1 MSYQALAR
9 KWRPRR
15 FADVVGQ
22 DHVVNALRN
31 AILQDRVHHA
41 FLFSGTRGVGK
52 TTLARILAKAVNCER
67 GPQAE
72 PCGECGACEGVDEG
86 RFIDL
91 IEIDAA
97 SRTRVDDTREILD
110 NVQYA
115 PTQGQYKIYLID
127 EVHMLSGHSFN
138 ALLKTLEEPPPHVKF
153 LLATTDP
160 QKLPATI
167 LSRCLQFNLRLLT
180 AQEISGQLE
189 AIVRAE
195 GLGFDEEGL
204 NILSRAADGS
214 MRDGLSLLDQSIAF
228 GDGSV
233 TGGEV
238 RDMLGMIESH
248 HVDALL
254 RALAGKD
261 GSGLIQTVADMA
273 ERPIDYS
280 GALDEL
286 LTVLQ
291 NVSLF
296 QVLPE
301 AVAAKQADSDL
312 VKDLASSLSEEDVQ
326 LYYQI
331 GLLGKRD
338 LPLAP
343 SPASGFEMTMLRMFT
358 FSPDIENAGN
368 LGPHSGGTTSQSSAS
383 PASKKATEKATEKAT
398 KKATKESPKSRPEK
412 KSGPEGKEE
421 SSAVRELGQP
431 ADNAGK
437 KSARNGKSK
446 KDLSVLD
453 PAVWTAFV
461 EDSALTGVTQELA
474 MNLCPKTYDPE
485 TQVLTLSVVSGVG
498 SMRSPARQ
506 KLLEEKLEAFCGTAV
521 RLDFTEDGEVP
532 GETPAMAR
540 IRREQEEKE
549 QAYKTLMDD
558 PTVQGLVSAFDATVV
573 PESVRPGKQQRKSE

>member
-312 VKDLASSLSEEDVQ
+312 VKDLASSLSKEDVQ

-338 LPLAP
+338 LSLAP

-368 LGPHSGGTTSQSSAS
+368 AGPHSGGTTSQSSAS

-398 KKATKESPKSRPEK
+398 KESPKSPPEK

-421 SSAVRELGQP
+421 SSAVRDLGQT

-474 MNLCPKTYDPE
+474 MNLCPKAYNPE

>member
-15 FADVVGQ
+15 FADVIGQ

-52 TTLARILAKAVNCER
+52 TTLARILAKAVNCEQA
-67 GPQAE
+67 PQAE
-72 PCGECGACEGVDEG
+72 PCGECSACEGVDEG

-115 PTQGQYKIYLID
+115 PTQGQCKIYLID

-138 ALLKTLEEPPPHVKF
+138 ALLKTLEEPPSHVKF

-204 NILSRAADGS
+204 DILSRAADGS

-233 TGGEV
+233 TGVEV

-254 RALAGKD
+254 RALADKD
-261 GSGLIQTVADMA
+261 GSGLIETVATMA

-296 QVLPE
+296 QILPG

-312 VKDLASSLSEEDVQ
+312 VKDLASSLSKEDVQ

-343 SPASGFEMTMLRMFT
+343 SPASGFEMTLLRMFT
-358 FSPDIENAGN
+358 FSPDTEETGSA
-368 LGPHSGGTTSQSSAS
+368 GPHAGGAPPQSSAGT
-383 PASKKATEKATEKAT
+383 PGKKVT
-398 KKATKESPKSRPEK
+398 KRSSKSRPEK
-412 KSGPEGKEE
+412 KTESEAEGK
-421 SSAVRELGQP
+421 SSAARGLRQAAGNAEKKP
-431 ADNAGK
+431 AG
-437 KSARNGKSK
+437 NGKNN

-453 PAVWTAFV
+453 PAVWAAFV
-461 EDSALTGVTQELA
+461 EDSAFTGVTQELA
-474 MNLCPKTYDPE
+474 MNLCPKAYDPE
-485 TQVLTLSVVSGVG
+485 TQVLTLSVVPGLG
-498 SMRSPARQ
+498 SMHSPARQ
-506 KLLEEKLEAFCGTAV
+506 TMLEEKLEAFCGTAV
-521 RLDFTEDGEVP
+521 RLDIAEDGDVS

-540 IRREQEEKE
+540 TRREQEEKE

>member
-67 GPQAE
+67 GPKAE

-180 AQEISGQLE
+180 AQEIRGQLE

-312 VKDLASSLSEEDVQ
+312 VKDLASSLSREDVQ

-331 GLLGKRD
+331 GLLGKGD

>member
-15 FADVVGQ
+15 FADVIGQ

-52 TTLARILAKAVNCER
+52 TTLARILAKAVNCEQA
-67 GPQAE
+67 PQAE
-72 PCGECGACEGVDEG
+72 PCGECSACEGVDEG

-115 PTQGQYKIYLID
+115 PTQGQCKIYLID

-138 ALLKTLEEPPPHVKF
+138 ALLKTLEEPPSHVKF

-189 AIVRAE
+189 AIVRSE
-195 GLGFDEEGL
+195 GLGFDQEGL
-204 NILSRAADGS
+204 DILSRAADGS

-233 TGGEV
+233 TGVEV

-254 RALAGKD
+254 RALADKD
-261 GSGLIQTVADMA
+261 GSGLIETVATMA

-296 QVLPE
+296 QILPG

-312 VKDLASSLSEEDVQ
+312 VKDLASSLSKEDVQ

-343 SPASGFEMTMLRMFT
+343 SPASGFEMTLLRMFT
-358 FSPDIENAGN
+358 FSPDTEETGSA
-368 LGPHSGGTTSQSSAS
+368 GPHAGGAPPQSSAGT
-383 PASKKATEKATEKAT
+383 PGKKVSK
-398 KKATKESPKSRPEK
+398 SSSKSRPEK
-412 KSGPEGKEE
+412 KTESEAEGK
-421 SSAVRELGQP
+421 SSAARGLRQAAGNVEKKP
-431 ADNAGK
+431 AG
-437 KSARNGKSK
+437 NGKNN

-453 PAVWTAFV
+453 PAVWAAFV
-461 EDSALTGVTQELA
+461 EDSAFTGVTQELA
-474 MNLCPKTYDPE
+474 MNLCPKAYDPE
-485 TQVLTLSVVSGVG
+485 TQVLTLSVVPGLG
-498 SMRSPARQ
+498 SMHSPARQ
-506 KLLEEKLEAFCGTAV
+506 TMLEEKLEAFCGTAV
-521 RLDFTEDGEVP
+521 RLDIAEDGDVS

-540 IRREQEEKE
+540 TRREQEEKE

>member
-15 FADVVGQ
+15 FADVIGQ

-72 PCGECGACEGVDEG
+72 PCGECGTCEGVDEG

-138 ALLKTLEEPPPHVKF
+138 ALLKTLEEPPSHVKF

-204 NILSRAADGS
+204 DILSRAADGS

-296 QVLPE
+296 QILPE

-312 VKDLASSLSEEDVQ
+312 VKDLASSLSKEDVQ

-358 FSPDIENAGN
+358 FSPDTEETGSAD
-368 LGPHSGGTTSQSSAS
+368 PHSGGAVSRSSAS
-383 PASKKATEKATEKAT
+383 PPSKKATEKAA
-398 KKATKESPKSRPEK
+398 KKATRESPKSRPEK
-412 KSGPEGKEE
+412 RSGPEAKEE
-421 SSAVRELGQP
+421 SSAARDLGQA

-437 KSARNGKSK
+437 KPVRNGRNN

-461 EDSALTGVTQELA
+461 EDSAFTGVTQELA
-474 MNLCPKTYDPE
+474 MNLCPKAYDPE
-485 TQVLTLSVVSGVG
+485 TQVLTLSVAPGVG

-506 KLLEEKLEAFCGTAV
+506 KVLEEKLEAFCGTAV
-521 RLDFTEDGEVP
+521 RLDFSEDGEVP

-540 IRREQEEKE
+540 TRREQEEKE

>member
-9 KWRPRR
+9 MWRPRR

-31 AILQDRVHHA
+31 ALQQDRVHHA

-52 TTLARILAKAVNCER
+52 TTLARILAKAVNCEQ
-67 GPQAE
+67 GQQAE
-72 PCGECGACEGVDEG
+72 PCGECGTCRSVDEG

-115 PTQGQYKIYLID
+115 PTQGRYKIYLID

-167 LSRCLQFNLRLLT
+167 LSRCLQFNLRLLS
-180 AQEISGQLE
+180 AQEIGAQLE
-189 AIVRAE
+189 VIARSE
-195 GLGFDEEGL
+195 DLSFDETGL
-204 NILSRAADGS
+204 AILSRAADGS

-233 TGGEV
+233 TGNEV

-248 HVDALL
+248 HVDAILL
-254 RALAGKD
+254 ALAGND
-261 GSGLIQTVADMA
+261 GSALIDTVANMS
-273 ERPIDYS
+273 ERPVNYLS
-280 GALDEL
+280 ALDEL
-286 LTVLQ
+286 LTVLH

-296 QVLPE
+296 QILPE
-301 AVAAKQADSDL
+301 AVAAKQSDSRL
-312 VKDLASSLSEEDVQ
+312 VRELASVLGKEDVQ

-343 SPASGFEMTMLRMFT
+343 DPASGFEMTLLRMLT
-358 FSPDIENAGN
+358 FSPEEEPGVGGDPTESQDQKSVSS
-368 LGPHSGGTTSQSSAS
+368 SGVKNTGVA
-383 PASKKATEKATEKAT
+383 
-398 KKATKESPKSRPEK
+398 
-412 KSGPEGKEE
+412 
-421 SSAVRELGQP
+421 REVQP
-431 ADNAGK
+431 K
-437 KSARNGKSK
+437 KSASSKATTPTRRAVAQSGATDNGHLGTPS
-446 KDLSVLD
+446 LSD
-453 PAVWTAFV
+453 PAVWATFV
-461 EDSALTGVTQELA
+461 EDSAFTGVTRELA
-474 MNLCPKTYDPE
+474 MNLCPESYDSKN
-485 TQVLTLSVVSGVG
+485 QVLTLSLMPGLA
-498 SMRSPARQ
+498 SMRSPSRQ
-506 KLLEEKLEAFCGTAV
+506 KSLEKKLEAFCGSSV
-521 RLDFTEDGEVP
+521 RLEIAEDGKVS
-532 GETPAMAR
+532 GETPAMVQV
-540 IRREQEEKE
+540 RREQEEKD
-549 QAYKTLMDD
+549 QAFKTLMDD
-558 PTVQGLVSAFDATVV
+558 PAVQGLVSAFDATAV
-573 PESVRPGKQQRKSE
+573 PESVTPGKQQRKSE

>member
-9 KWRPRR
+9 MWRPRR

-31 AILQDRVHHA
+31 ALQQDRVHHA

-52 TTLARILAKAVNCER
+52 TTLARILAKAVNCEQ
-67 GPQAE
+67 GQQAE
-72 PCGECGACEGVDEG
+72 PCGECGTCRSVDEG

-115 PTQGQYKIYLID
+115 PTQGRYKIYLID

-167 LSRCLQFNLRLLT
+167 LSRCLQFNLRLLST
-180 AQEISGQLE
+180 QEIGGQLE
-189 AIVRAE
+189 VIARSE
-195 GLGFDEEGL
+195 DLSFDETGL
-204 NILSRAADGS
+204 AILSRAADGS

-233 TGGEV
+233 TGDEV

-248 HVDALL
+248 HVDAILL
-254 RALAGKD
+254 ALAGND
-261 GSGLIQTVADMA
+261 GSALIDTVANMS
-273 ERPIDYS
+273 ERPVNYLS
-280 GALDEL
+280 ALDEL
-286 LTVLQ
+286 LTVLH

-296 QVLPE
+296 QILPE
-301 AVAAKQADSDL
+301 AVAAKQADSRL
-312 VKDLASSLSEEDVQ
+312 VRELASVLGKEDVQ

-343 SPASGFEMTMLRMFT
+343 DPASGFEMTLLRMLT
-358 FSPDIENAGN
+358 FSPEEEPGVGGDSTESQDQKSVSS
-368 LGPHSGGTTSQSSAS
+368 SGVKNTGVA
-383 PASKKATEKATEKAT
+383 
-398 KKATKESPKSRPEK
+398 
-412 KSGPEGKEE
+412 
-421 SSAVRELGQP
+421 REVQP
-431 ADNAGK
+431 K
-437 KSARNGKSK
+437 KSASSKATTPTRRAVAQSGATDNGHLGTPS
-446 KDLSVLD
+446 LSD
-453 PAVWTAFV
+453 PAVWATFV
-461 EDSALTGVTQELA
+461 EDSAFTGVTRELA
-474 MNLCPKTYDPE
+474 MNLCPESYDSE
-485 TQVLTLSVVSGVG
+485 NQVLTLSLMPGLA
-498 SMRSPARQ
+498 SMRSPSRQ
-506 KLLEEKLEAFCGTAV
+506 KSLEKKLEAFCGSSV
-521 RLDFTEDGEVP
+521 RLEIAEDGKVS
-532 GETPAMAR
+532 GETPAMVQV
-540 IRREQEEKE
+540 RREQEEKD
-549 QAYKTLMDD
+549 QAFKTLMDD
-558 PTVQGLVSAFDATVV
+558 PAVQGLVLAFDATAV
-573 PESVRPGKQQRKSE
+573 PESVTPGKQQRKSE

>member
-9 KWRPRR
+9 MWRPRR

-31 AILQDRVHHA
+31 ALQQDRVHHA

-52 TTLARILAKAVNCER
+52 TTLARILAKAVNCEQ
-67 GPQAE
+67 GQQAE
-72 PCGECGACEGVDEG
+72 PCGECGTCRSVDEG

-115 PTQGQYKIYLID
+115 PTQGRYKIYLID

-167 LSRCLQFNLRLLT
+167 LSRCLQFNLRLLS
-180 AQEISGQLE
+180 AQEIGGQLE
-189 AIVRAE
+189 VIARSE
-195 GLGFDEEGL
+195 DLSFDETGL
-204 NILSRAADGS
+204 AILSRAADGS

-233 TGGEV
+233 TGDEV

-248 HVDALL
+248 HVDAILL
-254 RALAGKD
+254 ALAGND
-261 GSGLIQTVADMA
+261 GSALIDTVANMS
-273 ERPIDYS
+273 ERPVNYLS
-280 GALDEL
+280 ALDEL
-286 LTVLQ
+286 LTVLH

-296 QVLPE
+296 QILPE
-301 AVAAKQADSDL
+301 AVAAKQSDSRL
-312 VKDLASSLSEEDVQ
+312 VRELASVLGKEDVQ

-343 SPASGFEMTMLRMFT
+343 DPASGFEMTLLRMLT
-358 FSPDIENAGN
+358 FSPEGEPGVGGDAAESQDQKSVSS
-368 LGPHSGGTTSQSSAS
+368 SGAQNTGVA
-383 PASKKATEKATEKAT
+383 
-398 KKATKESPKSRPEK
+398 
-412 KSGPEGKEE
+412 
-421 SSAVRELGQP
+421 REVQP
-431 ADNAGK
+431 K
-437 KSARNGKSK
+437 KSASSK
-446 KDLSVLD
+446 ATTPTRRAVAQSGTTDSGHLGTRSLSD
-453 PAVWTAFV
+453 PAVWATFV
-461 EDSALTGVTQELA
+461 EGSAFTGVTRELA
-474 MNLCPKTYDPE
+474 MNLCPESYDSKN
-485 TQVLTLSVVSGVG
+485 QVLTLSLMPGLA
-498 SMRSPARQ
+498 SMRSPSRQ
-506 KLLEEKLEAFCGTAV
+506 KSLEKKLEAFCGSSV
-521 RLDFTEDGEVP
+521 RLEIAEDGKVS
-532 GETPAMAR
+532 GETPAMVQV
-540 IRREQEEKE
+540 RREQEEKD
-549 QAYKTLMDD
+549 QAFKTLMDD
-558 PTVQGLVSAFDATVV
+558 PAVQGLVSAFDATAV
-573 PESVRPGKQQRKSE
+573 PESVTPGKQQRKSE

>member
-31 AILQDRVHHA
+31 AIRQDRVHHA

-52 TTLARILAKAVNCER
+52 TTLARILAKAVNCEQ

-72 PCGECGACEGVDEG
+72 PCGECGACQGVDEG

-115 PTQGQYKIYLID
+115 PTQGRYKIYLID

-138 ALLKTLEEPPPHVKF
+138 ALLKTLEEPPSHVKF

-189 AIVRAE
+189 TIVRAE
-195 GLGFDEEGL
+195 ELSFDDEGL
-204 NILSRAADGS
+204 DILARAADGS

-233 TGGEV
+233 TGQEV

-248 HVDALL
+248 HVDAIL
-254 RALAGKD
+254 RALAGQD
-261 GSGLIQTVADMA
+261 GAGLIETVAGMA

-286 LTVLQ
+286 LTVLH

-296 QVLPE
+296 QILPD

-312 VKDLASSLSEEDVQ
+312 VKELASSLSKEDVQ

-331 GLLGKRD
+331 GLMGKRD

-343 SPASGFEMTMLRMFT
+343 GPASGFEMTMLRMFT
-358 FSPDIENAGN
+358 FSPDAGDCAGG
-368 LGPHSGGTTSQSSAS
+368 GPSAGGAISAAPPGTTGKQATRQSPRIRNTSAS
-383 PASKKATEKATEKAT
+383 SEKSSIAPDSGQTFEIVKK
-398 KKATKESPKSRPEK
+398 R
-412 KSGPEGKEE
+412 
-421 SSAVRELGQP
+421 
-431 ADNAGK
+431 AG
-437 KSARNGKSK
+437 RNGKNTA
-446 KDLSVLD
+446 DLSLSD
-453 PAVWTAFV
+453 PAVWAAFV
-461 EDSALTGVTQELA
+461 EDSDFTGVTQELA

-485 TQVLTLSVVSGVG
+485 TRVLTLSLVAGLA
-498 SMRSPARQ
+498 SMRSPSRQ
-506 KLLEEKLEAFCGTAV
+506 RILEEKLEAFCGVSV
-521 RLDFTEDGEVP
+521 RLEIADDSEIS
-532 GETPAMAR
+532 GETPAMTRA
-540 IRREQEEKE
+540 RREQEEKE
-549 QAYKTLMDD
+549 AALKTLMDD
-558 PTVQGLVSAFDATVV
+558 PAVQDLVSAFDATVV
-573 PESVRPGKQQRKSE
+573 PESVRSGKQQRNSE

>member
-9 KWRPRR
+9 MWRPRR

-31 AILQDRVHHA
+31 ALQQDRVHHA

-52 TTLARILAKAVNCER
+52 TTLARILAKAVNCEQ
-67 GPQAE
+67 GQQAE
-72 PCGECGACEGVDEG
+72 PCGECGTCRSVDEG

-115 PTQGQYKIYLID
+115 PTQGRYKIYLID

-167 LSRCLQFNLRLLT
+167 LSRCLQFNLRLLS
-180 AQEISGQLE
+180 AQEIGGQLE
-189 AIVRAE
+189 VIARSE
-195 GLGFDEEGL
+195 DLSFDETGL
-204 NILSRAADGS
+204 AILSRAADGS

-233 TGGEV
+233 TGDEV

-248 HVDALL
+248 HVDAILL
-254 RALAGKD
+254 ALAGND
-261 GSGLIQTVADMA
+261 GSALIDTVANMS
-273 ERPIDYS
+273 ERPVNYLS
-280 GALDEL
+280 ALDEL
-286 LTVLQ
+286 LNVLH

-296 QVLPE
+296 QILPE
-301 AVAAKQADSDL
+301 AVAAKQSDSRL
-312 VKDLASSLSEEDVQ
+312 VRELASVLGKEDVQ

-343 SPASGFEMTMLRMFT
+343 NPASGFEMTLLRMLA
-358 FSPDIENAGN
+358 FSPEGEP
-368 LGPHSGGTTSQSSAS
+368 GVGGDAAESQD
-383 PASKKATEKATEKAT
+383 
-398 KKATKESPKSRPEK
+398 K
-412 KSGPEGKEE
+412 KSV
-421 SSAVRELGQP
+421 SSSGAENTGVAREIQP
-431 ADNAGK
+431 K
-437 KSARNGKSK
+437 KSASSKATTPTRRAVAQSGATDNGHFGTPS
-446 KDLSVLD
+446 LSD
-453 PAVWTAFV
+453 PAVWATFV
-461 EDSALTGVTQELA
+461 EDSAFTGVTRELA
-474 MNLCPKTYDPE
+474 MNLCPESYDSE
-485 TQVLTLSVVSGVG
+485 NQVLTLSLMPGLA
-498 SMRSPARQ
+498 SMRSPSRQ
-506 KLLEEKLEAFCGTAV
+506 KSLEKKLEAFCGSSV
-521 RLDFTEDGEVP
+521 RLEIAEDGKVS
-532 GETPAMAR
+532 GETPAMVQV
-540 IRREQEEKE
+540 RREQEEKD
-549 QAYKTLMDD
+549 QAFKTLMDD
-558 PTVQGLVSAFDATVV
+558 PAVQGLVSAFDATAV
-573 PESVRPGKQQRKSE
+573 PESVTPGKQQRKSE

>member
-15 FADVVGQ
+15 FADVIGQ

-52 TTLARILAKAVNCER
+52 TTLARILAKAVNCEQA
-67 GPQAE
+67 PQAE
-72 PCGECGACEGVDEG
+72 PCGECSACEGVDEG

-115 PTQGQYKIYLID
+115 PTQGQCKIYLID

-138 ALLKTLEEPPPHVKF
+138 ALLKTLEEPPSHVKF

-195 GLGFDEEGL
+195 GLGFDEQGL
-204 NILSRAADGS
+204 DILSRAADGS

-233 TGGEV
+233 TGVEV

-254 RALAGKD
+254 RALADKN
-261 GSGLIQTVADMA
+261 GSGLIETVATMA

-296 QVLPE
+296 QILPG

-312 VKDLASSLSEEDVQ
+312 VKDLASSLSKEDVQ

-343 SPASGFEMTMLRMFT
+343 SPASGFEMTLLRMFT
-358 FSPDIENAGN
+358 FSPDTEETGSA
-368 LGPHSGGTTSQSSAS
+368 GPHAGGAPPQSSAGT
-383 PASKKATEKATEKAT
+383 PGKKVSKR
-398 KKATKESPKSRPEK
+398 SSKSRPEK
-412 KSGPEGKEE
+412 KTESEAEGK
-421 SSAVRELGQP
+421 SSAARGLRQAAGNAEKKP
-431 ADNAGK
+431 AG
-437 KSARNGKSK
+437 NGKNN

-453 PAVWTAFV
+453 PAVWAAFV
-461 EDSALTGVTQELA
+461 EDSAFTGVTQELA
-474 MNLCPKTYDPE
+474 MNLCPKAYDPE
-485 TQVLTLSVVSGVG
+485 TQVLTLSVVPGLG
-498 SMRSPARQ
+498 SMHSPARQ
-506 KLLEEKLEAFCGTAV
+506 TMLEEKLEAFCGTAV
-521 RLDFTEDGEVP
+521 RLDIAEDGDVS

-540 IRREQEEKE
+540 TRREQEEKE

>member
-195 GLGFDEEGL
+195 GFGFDEEGL

-312 VKDLASSLSEEDVQ
+312 VKDLASSLSKEDVQ

-368 LGPHSGGTTSQSSAS
+368 AGPHSGGTTPQSSAS
-383 PASKKATEKATEKAT
+383 PASKKATEKV
-398 KKATKESPKSRPEK
+398 TKESPKSRPEK
-412 KSGPEGKEE
+412 KSGPEGKE
-421 SSAVRELGQP
+421 SSAVRDLGQA
-431 ADNAGK
+431 ADNVGK

-453 PAVWTAFV
+453 PAVWTVFV
-461 EDSALTGVTQELA
+461 EDSAFTGVTQELA
-474 MNLCPKTYDPE
+474 MNLCPKAYDPE

>member
-52 TTLARILAKAVNCER
+52 TTLARILAKAVNCEQA
-67 GPQAE
+67 PQAE
-72 PCGECGACEGVDEG
+72 PCGECSACEGVDEG

-115 PTQGQYKIYLID
+115 PTQGQCKIYLID

-138 ALLKTLEEPPPHVKF
+138 ALLKTLEEPPSHVKF

-204 NILSRAADGS
+204 DILSRAADGS

-233 TGGEV
+233 TGVEV

-254 RALAGKD
+254 RALADKD
-261 GSGLIQTVADMA
+261 GSGLIETVATMA

-296 QVLPE
+296 QILPG

-312 VKDLASSLSEEDVQ
+312 VKDLASSLSKEDVQ

-343 SPASGFEMTMLRMFT
+343 SPASGFEMTLLRMFT
-358 FSPDIENAGN
+358 FSPDTEETGSA
-368 LGPHSGGTTSQSSAS
+368 GPHAGGAPPQSSAGT
-383 PASKKATEKATEKAT
+383 PGKKVSKR
-398 KKATKESPKSRPEK
+398 SSKSRPEK
-412 KSGPEGKEE
+412 KTESEAEGK
-421 SSAVRELGQP
+421 SSAARGLRQAAGNAEKKP
-431 ADNAGK
+431 AG
-437 KSARNGKSK
+437 NGKNN

-453 PAVWTAFV
+453 PAVWAAFV
-461 EDSALTGVTQELA
+461 EDSAFTGVTQELA
-474 MNLCPKTYDPE
+474 MNLCPKAYDPE
-485 TQVLTLSVVSGVG
+485 TQVLTLSVVPGLG
-498 SMRSPARQ
+498 SMHSPARQ
-506 KLLEEKLEAFCGTAV
+506 TMLEEKLEAFCGTAV
-521 RLDFTEDGEVP
+521 RLDIAEDGDVS

-540 IRREQEEKE
+540 TRREQEEKE

>member
-9 KWRPRR
+9 SWRPRR

-31 AILQDRVHHA
+31 ALQQDRVHHA

-52 TTLARILAKAVNCER
+52 TTLARILAKAVNCEQ
-67 GPQAE
+67 GQQAE
-72 PCGECGACEGVDEG
+72 PCGECGTCRSVDEG

-115 PTQGQYKIYLID
+115 PTQGRYKIYLID

-167 LSRCLQFNLRLLT
+167 LSRCLQFNLRLLST
-180 AQEISGQLE
+180 QEIGGQLE
-189 AIVRAE
+189 VIARSE
-195 GLGFDEEGL
+195 GFSFDETGL
-204 NILSRAADGS
+204 AILSRAADGS

-233 TGGEV
+233 TGDEV

-248 HVDALL
+248 HVDAILL
-254 RALAGKD
+254 ALAGND
-261 GSGLIQTVADMA
+261 GSALIDTVANMS
-273 ERPIDYS
+273 ERPVNYLS
-280 GALDEL
+280 ALDEL
-286 LTVLQ
+286 LTVLH

-296 QVLPE
+296 QILPE
-301 AVAAKQADSDL
+301 AAAAKQADSRL
-312 VKDLASSLSEEDVQ
+312 VRELASVLGKEDVQ

-343 SPASGFEMTMLRMFT
+343 DPASGFEMTLLRMLT
-358 FSPDIENAGN
+358 FSPEGESGLGGDAAESQAKKSVSSSGAQDIGVAREVQPKN
-368 LGPHSGGTTSQSSAS
+368 SAS
-383 PASKKATEKATEKAT
+383 SNATTPMRPAVAQSGATNN
-398 KKATKESPKSRPEK
+398 
-412 KSGPEGKEE
+412 GH
-421 SSAVRELGQP
+421 LGTP
-431 ADNAGK
+431 
-437 KSARNGKSK
+437 S
-446 KDLSVLD
+446 LSD
-453 PAVWTAFV
+453 PAVWATFV
-461 EDSALTGVTQELA
+461 EDSAFTGVTRELA
-474 MNLCPKTYDPE
+474 MNLCPESYDSKN
-485 TQVLTLSVVSGVG
+485 QVLTLSLMPGLA
-498 SMRSPARQ
+498 SMRSPSRQ
-506 KLLEEKLEAFCGTAV
+506 KSLEKKLEAFYGSFV
-521 RLDFTEDGEVP
+521 RVEIAEDGKVS
-532 GETPAMAR
+532 GETPAMVQV
-540 IRREQEEKE
+540 RREQEEKD
-549 QAYKTLMDD
+549 QAFKTLMDD
-558 PTVQGLVSAFDATVV
+558 PAVQGLVSAFDATAV
-573 PESVRPGKQQRKSE
+573 PESVTPGKQQRKIE

>member
-9 KWRPRR
+9 SWRPRR

-31 AILQDRVHHA
+31 ALQQDRVHHA

-52 TTLARILAKAVNCER
+52 TTLARILAKAVNCEQ
-67 GPQAE
+67 GQQAE
-72 PCGECGACEGVDEG
+72 PCGECGTCRSVDEG

-115 PTQGQYKIYLID
+115 PTQGRYKIYLID

-167 LSRCLQFNLRLLT
+167 LSRCLQFNLRLLST
-180 AQEISGQLE
+180 QEIGGQLE
-189 AIVRAE
+189 VIARSE
-195 GLGFDEEGL
+195 GFSFDETGL
-204 NILSRAADGS
+204 AILSRAADGS

-233 TGGEV
+233 TGDEV

-248 HVDALL
+248 HVDAILL
-254 RALAGKD
+254 ALAGND
-261 GSGLIQTVADMA
+261 GSALIDTVANMS
-273 ERPIDYS
+273 ERPVNYLS
-280 GALDEL
+280 ALDEL
-286 LTVLQ
+286 LTVLH

-296 QVLPE
+296 QILPE
-301 AVAAKQADSDL
+301 AAAAKQADSRL
-312 VKDLASSLSEEDVQ
+312 VRELASVLGKEDVQ

-343 SPASGFEMTMLRMFT
+343 DPASGFEMTLLRMLT
-358 FSPDIENAGN
+358 FSPEGEPD
-368 LGPHSGGTTSQSSAS
+368 LGGDAAESQAKKSVSSSGGQNIGVAREVQPKNSAS
-383 PASKKATEKATEKAT
+383 SNATTPMRRAVAQSGATDK
-398 KKATKESPKSRPEK
+398 
-412 KSGPEGKEE
+412 GH
-421 SSAVRELGQP
+421 LGTP
-431 ADNAGK
+431 
-437 KSARNGKSK
+437 S
-446 KDLSVLD
+446 LSD
-453 PAVWTAFV
+453 PAVWATFV
-461 EDSALTGVTQELA
+461 EDSAFTGVTRELA
-474 MNLCPKTYDPE
+474 MNLCPESYDSKN
-485 TQVLTLSVVSGVG
+485 QVLTLSLMPGLA
-498 SMRSPARQ
+498 SMRSPSRQ
-506 KLLEEKLEAFCGTAV
+506 KSLEKKLEAFYGSSV
-521 RLDFTEDGEVP
+521 RVEIAEDGKVS
-532 GETPAMAR
+532 GETPAMVQV
-540 IRREQEEKE
+540 RREQEEKD
-549 QAYKTLMDD
+549 QAFKTLMDD
-558 PTVQGLVSAFDATVV
+558 PAVQGLVSAFDATAV
-573 PESVRPGKQQRKSE
+573 PESVTPGKQQRKIE

>member
-15 FADVVGQ
+15 FADVIGQ

-52 TTLARILAKAVNCER
+52 TTLARILAKAVNCEQA
-67 GPQAE
+67 PQAE
-72 PCGECGACEGVDEG
+72 PCGECSACEGVDEG

-115 PTQGQYKIYLID
+115 PTQGQCKIYLID

-138 ALLKTLEEPPPHVKF
+138 ALLKTLEEPPSHVKF

-204 NILSRAADGS
+204 DILSRAADGS

-233 TGGEV
+233 TGVEV

-254 RALAGKD
+254 RALADKD
-261 GSGLIQTVADMA
+261 GSGLIETVATMA

-296 QVLPE
+296 QILPG

-312 VKDLASSLSEEDVQ
+312 VKDLASSLSKEDVQ

-343 SPASGFEMTMLRMFT
+343 SPASGFEMTLLRMFT
-358 FSPDIENAGN
+358 FSPDTEETGSA
-368 LGPHSGGTTSQSSAS
+368 GPHAGGAPPQSSAGT
-383 PASKKATEKATEKAT
+383 PGKKVSK
-398 KKATKESPKSRPEK
+398 SSSKSRPEK
-412 KSGPEGKEE
+412 KTESEAEGK
-421 SSAVRELGQP
+421 SSAARGLRQAAGNAEKKP
-431 ADNAGK
+431 AG
-437 KSARNGKSK
+437 NGKNN

-453 PAVWTAFV
+453 PAVWAAFV
-461 EDSALTGVTQELA
+461 EDSAFTGVTQELA
-474 MNLCPKTYDPE
+474 MNLCPKAYDPE
-485 TQVLTLSVVSGVG
+485 TQVLTLSVVPGLG

-506 KLLEEKLEAFCGTAV
+506 TMLEEKLEAFCGTAV
-521 RLDFTEDGEVP
+521 RLDIAEDGDVS

-540 IRREQEEKE
+540 TRREQEEKE

>member
-9 KWRPRR
+9 SWRPRR

-31 AILQDRVHHA
+31 ALQQDRVHHA

-52 TTLARILAKAVNCER
+52 TTLARILAKAVNCEQ
-67 GPQAE
+67 GQQAE
-72 PCGECGACEGVDEG
+72 PCGECGTCRSVDEG

-115 PTQGQYKIYLID
+115 PTQGRYKIYLID

-167 LSRCLQFNLRLLT
+167 LSRCLQFNLRLLST
-180 AQEISGQLE
+180 QEIGGQLE
-189 AIVRAE
+189 VIARSE
-195 GLGFDEEGL
+195 GFSFDETGL
-204 NILSRAADGS
+204 AILSRAADGS

-233 TGGEV
+233 TGDEV

-248 HVDALL
+248 HVDAILL
-254 RALAGKD
+254 ALAGND
-261 GSGLIQTVADMA
+261 GSALIDTVANMS
-273 ERPIDYS
+273 ERPVNYLS
-280 GALDEL
+280 ALDEL
-286 LTVLQ
+286 LTVLH

-296 QVLPE
+296 QILPE
-301 AVAAKQADSDL
+301 AAAAKQADSRL
-312 VKDLASSLSEEDVQ
+312 VRELASVLGKEDVQ

-343 SPASGFEMTMLRMFT
+343 DPASGFEMTLLRMLT
-358 FSPDIENAGN
+358 FSPEGEPD
-368 LGPHSGGTTSQSSAS
+368 LGGDAAESQAKKSVSSSGGQNIGVAREVQPKNSAS
-383 PASKKATEKATEKAT
+383 SNATTPMRRAVAQSGATDKGHLET
-398 KKATKESPKSRPEK
+398 PS
-412 KSGPEGKEE
+412 
-421 SSAVRELGQP
+421 
-431 ADNAGK
+431 
-437 KSARNGKSK
+437 
-446 KDLSVLD
+446 LSD
-453 PAVWTAFV
+453 PAVWATFV
-461 EDSALTGVTQELA
+461 EDSAFTGVTRELA
-474 MNLCPKTYDPE
+474 MNLCPESYDSKN
-485 TQVLTLSVVSGVG
+485 QVLTLSLMPGLA
-498 SMRSPARQ
+498 SMRSPSRQ
-506 KLLEEKLEAFCGTAV
+506 KSLEKKLEAFYGSSV
-521 RLDFTEDGEVP
+521 RVEIAEDGRVS
-532 GETPAMAR
+532 GETPAMVQV
-540 IRREQEEKE
+540 RREQEEKD
-549 QAYKTLMDD
+549 QAFKALMDD
-558 PTVQGLVSAFDATVV
+558 PAVQGLVSAFDATAV
-573 PESVRPGKQQRKSE
+573 PESVTPGKQQRKIE